1 MAQKLADLIERGASA
16 QQVGGQGMTQQM
28 RAFEIRGYSG
38 ALQSAT
44 NDTADVD
51 GWPDPRL
58 AGARRLTVCGD
69 VGLIEVRYV
78 RGCLKSMA

>member
-1 MAQKLADLIERGASA
+1 MVGVAQRVQHTGHRVVRLPVIMHDSA
-16 QQVGGQGMTQQM
+16 GDVGEQ
-28 RAFEIRGYSG
+28 AA
-38 ALQSAT
+38 AL
-44 NDTADVD
+44 VD

>member
-1 MAQKLADLIERGASA
+1 MALLTPDSLDPIRNDATAYAGVHHVAPFARG
-16 QQVGGQGMTQQM
+16 
-28 RAFEIRGYSG
+28 SG
-38 ALQSAT
+38 
-44 NDTADVD
+44 VD

>member
-1 MAQKLADLIERGASA
+1 VFYG
-16 QQVGGQGMTQQM
+16 
-28 RAFEIRGYSG
+28 
-38 ALQSAT
+38 
-44 NDTADVD
+44 VD

>member
-1 MAQKLADLIERGASA
+1 LVSIWPKIGSDFQVAVKANQADALAKFDTPSAGFRNGDLYVFYG
-16 QQVGGQGMTQQM
+16 
-28 RAFEIRGYSG
+28 
-38 ALQSAT
+38 
-44 NDTADVD
+44 VD